1 MTDKKEKMM
10 KRIRRYI
17 IAAALLC
24 VLLLAGCGGGNVA
37 NAVIDYGESAIY
49 SQEDVK
55 AAVQVVKTSFAES
68 FDGCELYSIAY
79 TSDDCNSPENVAWM
93 NELAEGQGMDA
104 VFTQCIILKS
114 DFHSPKDPEKALS
127 LNVDQDYTGF
137 EWCQT
142 RTDGGKWTLMT
153 CGY

>member
-37 NAVIDYGESAIY
+37 NAVINYGESGIY

-137 EWCQT
+137 EWCLT

>member
-1 MTDKKEKMM
+1 MKK
-10 KRIRRYI
+10 IGRYI
-17 IAAALLC
+17 IAPLLLC
-24 VLLLAGCGGGNVA
+24 VLLLTGCGGGNVA

-93 NELAEGQGMDA
+93 NELAEGQGMDV

-114 DFHSPKDPEKALS
+114 DFHSPKDPEKALT

-137 EWCQT
+137 GWCLA

>member
-17 IAAALLC
+17 IVAALLWA
-24 VLLLAGCGGGNVA
+24 LLLTGCGGGNVA
-37 NAVIDYGESAIY
+37 NAVVDYGESAIY

-79 TSDDCNSPENVAWM
+79 TSDDCNSPENAHV
-93 NELAEGQGMDA
+93 
-104 VFTQCIILKS
+104 
-114 DFHSPKDPEKALS
+114 
-127 LNVDQDYTGF
+127 
-137 EWCQT
+137 
-142 RTDGGKWTLMT
+142 R
-153 CGY
+153 